1 MEAAVLAVVLFIG
14 VALWSSSSS
23 PAAAAAGTKEELEDG
38 DDQRGEVTYD
48 GRALIVN
55 GTRVML
61 FSGEIHYARSTPEM
75 WPKLIAKAKNGGL
88 DVIQTYVFWNVHE
101 PIQGQYNFEG
111 RYDLVKFIRE
121 IQAQGLYVSLRI
133 GPFVEAEWK
142 YGGFPFWLHDVPSIT
157 FRSDNEP
164 FKQHMQ
170 NFVTKIVTMMKHEG
184 LYYPQGGPIIISQI
198 ENEYQMIEPA
208 FGASGPRYVRWAAAM
223 AVGLQTGVPWMMCK
237 QNDAP
242 DPVINTC
249 NGLICGETFVGPN
262 SPNKPALWTENWT
275 SRYPIYGNDTKLR
288 APEDIAFAVA
298 LFIARKKGSFVSYY
312 MYHGGTNFGR
322 FAASYVTTSYYD
334 GAPLDEY
341 GLIWQPTWGH
351 LRELHCAVKQ
361 SSEPLLFGSYSNFS
375 LGQQQEA
382 HVFETDFKCVAFLV
396 NFDQHNT
403 PKVEFRNISLELA
416 PKSISVLSDCR
427 NVVFETAKVSDLL
440 RNILCFLI
448 TCKYKH
454 IPSCSF
460 IYLFSSQVNAQH
472 GSRTANAVQ
481 SLNDINNWKAFIEPV
496 PQDLSKS
503 TYTGNQLFEQLTTT
517 KDETD
522 YLWYIV
528 SYKNRASDGN
538 QIAHLYVKSLAHI
551 LHAFVNNEYVGSVH
565 GSHDGPRNIVLN
577 THMSLKEGDNTISL
591 LSVMVGSP
599 DSGAYMERRT
609 FGIQTVG
616 IQQGQQPMHLLN
628 NDLWG
633 YQVGLFGEK
642 DSIYTQ
648 EGTNSVRWMDINNL
662 IYHPLTWYKT
672 TFSTPPGNDA
682 VTLNLTSMGK
692 GEVWVN
698 GESIGRYWVSFKAP
712 SGQPSQS
719 LYHIPRGF
727 LTPKDNLLV
736 LVEEMGGDPLQITV
750 NTMSV
755 TTVCGNVDEF
765 SVPPLQSRG
774 KVPKVRIWCQGGN
787 RISSIEFAS
796 YGNPVG
802 DCRSF
807 RIGSCHAESSESVV
821 KQSCI
826 GRRGCSIPVMAAK
839 FGGDPCPGIQ
849 KSLLVV
855 ADCR

>member
-1 MEAAVLAVVLFIG
+1 MRGGMAITAALVV
-14 VALWSSSSS
+14 V
-23 PAAAAAGTKEELEDG
+23 AAAAESRWAELGREI
-38 DDQRGEVTYD
+38 TYD
-48 GRALIVN
+48 GRALVVS
-55 GTRVML
+55 GARRMF
-61 FSGEIHYARSTPEM
+61 FSGDMHYARSTPEM

-275 SRYPIYGNDTKLR
+275 SRSNGQNNSAFSYPIYGNDTKLR

-341 GLIWQPTWGH
+341 
-351 LRELHCAVKQ
+351 
-361 SSEPLLFGSYSNFS
+361 
-375 LGQQQEA
+375 
-382 HVFETDFKCVAFLV
+382 DFKCVAFLV

-427 NVVFETAKVSDLL
+427 NVVFETAK
-440 RNILCFLI
+440 
-448 TCKYKH
+448 
-454 IPSCSF
+454 
-460 IYLFSSQVNAQH
+460 VNAQH

>member
-38 DDQRGEVTYD
+38 DYQRGEVTYD

-427 NVVFETAKVSDLL
+427 NVVFETAKV
-440 RNILCFLI
+440 
-448 TCKYKH
+448 
-454 IPSCSF
+454 
-460 IYLFSSQVNAQH
+460 NAQH

-538 QIAHLYVKSLAHI
+538 QIARLYVKSLAHI

-698 GESIGRYWVSFKAP
+698 GESIGRYWVSFKGP

-774 KVPKVRIWCQGGN
+774 KVPKVRIWCQGGK

-826 GRRGCSIPVMAAK
+826 GRRECSIPVMAAK